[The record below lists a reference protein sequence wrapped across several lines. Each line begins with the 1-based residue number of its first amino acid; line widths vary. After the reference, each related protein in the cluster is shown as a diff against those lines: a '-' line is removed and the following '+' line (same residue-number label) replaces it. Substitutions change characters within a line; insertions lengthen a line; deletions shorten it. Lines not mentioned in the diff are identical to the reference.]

1 MLKSGNIM
9 NKTVSFV
16 SLFRNV
22 KEGVVTWGAT
32 FKVDGRDIGASH
44 LPKFDPSLF
53 ETKVSKDGKTKYLSS
68 KRPLLVE
75 YSDIR
80 AGKVAGKFFTNIIS
94 LSDQPEMEN
103 DDLDALLAGEATD
116 AEPAKDEPSPSQ
128 NIEF

>member
-1 MLKSGNIM
+1 MLKSGNTM

-44 LPKFDPSLF
+44 LPVFDRNLF
-53 ETKVSKDGKTKYLSS
+53 ETRVSKDGKTKYLAS
-68 KRPLLVE
+68 KRPLLIE

-80 AGKVAGKFFTNIIS
+80 AGKVAGKFFTNIVS
-94 LSDQPEMEN
+94 LGDQPEMEN
-103 DDLDALLAGEATD
+103 GDLDALLAGDATET
-116 AEPAKDEPSPSQ
+116 EPAKDEPAPTQ
-128 NIEF
+128 DAEF

>member
-22 KEGVVTWGAT
+22 KEDKVTWGAT

-44 LPKFDPSLF
+44 LPKFNKSLF
-53 ETKVSKDGKTKYLSS
+53 ETKVSKDGKTKYLAS

-80 AGKVAGKFFTNIIS
+80 AGKVAGKFFTNIVS
-94 LSDQPEMEN
+94 LEGQPEMETS
-103 DDLDALLAGEATD
+103 DLDALLSGDATE
-116 AEPAKDEPSPSQ
+116 AEPAKDEPAPAQ
-128 NIEF
+128 DAEF

>member
-1 MLKSGNIM
+1 MLKSCNAM

-22 KEGVVTWGAT
+22 KDGVVTWGAT

-44 LPKFDPSLF
+44 LPKFDRSLF
-53 ETKVSKDGKTKYLSS
+53 ETRVSKDGKTKYLSS

-80 AGKVAGKFFTNIIS
+80 AGKTAGRFFTNIVS
-94 LSDQPEMEN
+94 LGDQPEMEN

-116 AEPAKDEPSPSQ
+116 AEPAKDEPAHAQ
-128 NIEF
+128 DAEF